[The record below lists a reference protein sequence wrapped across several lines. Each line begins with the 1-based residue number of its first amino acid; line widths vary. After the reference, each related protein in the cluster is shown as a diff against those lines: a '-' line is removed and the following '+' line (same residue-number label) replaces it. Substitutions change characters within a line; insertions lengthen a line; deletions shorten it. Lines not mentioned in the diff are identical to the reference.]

1 MDKDQLKN
9 KAEETVN
16 GIKGQ
21 IAELETKLESAT
33 GDARAKIEEQL
44 EKLNL
49 NKASIQEKLD
59 NLEDLAEEKLG
70 DLRALIDGGVD
81 SLKDTFGKITGS
93 LFGKKEDNQ

>member
-1 MDKDQLKN
+1 MDKDQLKS

-49 NKASIQEKLD
+49 NVYSRKIRQFRRFSGRKVEGFK
-59 NLEDLAEEKLG
+59 
-70 DLRALIDGGVD
+70 RA
-81 SLKDTFGKITGS
+81 
-93 LFGKKEDNQ
+93 N